1 MSDKE
6 TSWRVLEHGPL
17 VELSENCWHTSGALP
32 FGTLRRTMTI
42 AKRADDTLVV
52 HGAIA
57 MHDAEMKAIEKLGD
71 LAFLIIPNGWHR
83 LDAVK
88 YKRRYP
94 QLKVFTPAGAK
105 ERVSKIMH
113 VDGVYEDFPND
124 DAVKLETLPGV
135 GDAEGVMTV
144 HSSDGTTLVLNDVM
158 FNMDTKKDFP
168 GWFFTTL
175 MGSAP
180 GPRISRLIKV
190 WMVKNRADL
199 RGALERLANTPNLQR
214 LVVAHEKLAIGPDAA
229 AALGKAAT
237 FL

>member
-1 MSDKE
+1 MSDTE

-17 VELSENCWHTSGALP
+17 SALSENLWHASGALS
-32 FGTLRRTMTI
+32 FGTLRRNMTI

-52 HGAIA
+52 HSAIA
-57 MHDAEMKAIEKLGD
+57 MNDAEMKAIEKLGN
-71 LAFLIIPNGWHR
+71 LAFLIVPNGWHR

-94 QLKVFTPAGAK
+94 QLKVFAPAGAK
-105 ERVSKIMH
+105 ERVGKIMR

-124 DAVKLETLPGV
+124 DVVKLETLPGI
-135 GDAEGVMTV
+135 GEAEGVMTV
-144 HSSDGTTLVLNDVM
+144 RSGDGTTLVLNDVM

-168 GWFFTTL
+168 AWFFTTL

-190 WMVKNRADL
+190 LMVKNRTDL
-199 RGALERLANTPNLQR
+199 RAALERLANTPNLQR
-214 LVVAHEKLAIGPDAA
+214 LVVAHEKIATGSDAA
-229 AALGKAAT
+229 AALRTAAT